1 MGSTTSTQKTESAPP
16 AWSKPLFEQS
26 ASEAQ
31 NIYDSGA
38 GGNVYQGK
46 TVAGLGNTTQGGIS
60 GVQNTVNNLS
70 GSTASGTNLADM
82 ASGNYLKSGNPYF
95 NSALQGQLDNTA
107 AQVQS
112 QFSGSGRYG
121 SAANTNALTTQL
133 GNIRSGAL
141 ANQFNQDTS
150 NMLAANNQ
158 IDSSNSANYQN
169 RLAGNQAVINAGQL
183 QDTAKQ
189 QQLTSDYNKWTAED
203 MQPWTRLGL
212 LQSAASGSAGNYG
225 TNVQT
230 SQTPTNPLSM
240 IGGVGSLATKG

>member
-1 MGSTTSTQKTESAPP
+1 
-16 AWSKPLFEQS
+16 
-26 ASEAQ
+26 
-31 NIYDSGA
+31 
-38 GGNVYQGK
+38 
-46 TVAGLGNTTQGGIS
+46 
-60 GVQNTVNNLS
+60 
-70 GSTASGTNLADM
+70 
-82 ASGNYLKSGNPYF
+82 
-95 NSALQGQLDNTA
+95 
-107 AQVQS
+107 
-112 QFSGSGRYG
+112 
-121 SAANTNALTTQL
+121 LTTQL